1 MIQQSSRTCMGF
13 VAAVLLVGIISTTPH
28 FASADIAIGV
38 NISTDLTS
46 RLGGTNTG
54 IYYPL
59 YSLSE
64 LPQVLAA
71 KKAFPNVPFNVNIN
85 PASGP
90 GSGPSTSWTSA
101 ITQLKNAGAV
111 VTGYVP
117 TAYGTGRTIS
127 NVEGMISSYNQFYP
141 GMLDGIMFDEVS
153 GSSSQF
159 TFYQTISNYARSLGY
174 NYIRANPGGSIYQ
187 NDVPLFNHIAIFES
201 SGYPSESTLS
211 SRTYYPQYSKDVVG
225 FGATVHSTSTY
236 DPTWLHMAVKYL
248 KWVYITDQTEPNPY
262 AVFPSYF
269 NQYLTDLSSLAGTTT
284 PPPTTTA
291 PSSPT
296 GLTAT
301 ATSTSQ
307 INLSWTAPSGT
318 ISGYK
323 IERAT
328 SGGAFSTIISNT
340 GSTATAYS
348 DTGLSSATQY
358 TYRVS
363 AINSIGTSS
372 PSITASATTVA
383 TAPAISLSPTTGAP
397 SSIITATGSNFH
409 SNSVVSISYDG
420 VLVTTAPGIITA
432 SSTGSFA
439 ATFTEPAPTVG
450 PHTVVAKDAS
460 SSSASSQ
467 FTVIIPT
474 TGPQVS
480 LTVKSVDISGN
491 PINGMWVALRDS
503 SGNTIATGFTPKTFS
518 VTSGAQYTVHAAN
531 WQNIVFN
538 HWDDGSTSPSRTIT
552 PTQPTTT
559 FTEYYSTTT
568 TVPNPSAVSVTV
580 KSVDLSGSPFTGMWV
595 TLHDSSGTR
604 IAKGFTPTTFS
615 VTSGAQYTVHAA
627 NWKNIVF
634 NHWDDGST
642 NPSRTITPTQSITL
656 VAYYSK

>member
-1 MIQQSSRTCMGF
+1 M
-13 VAAVLLVGIISTTPH
+13 PH
-28 FASADIAIGV
+28 FAYAMSG
-38 NISTDLTS
+38 DLTS
-46 RLGGTNTG
+46 RLGGTTTG

-71 KKAFPNVPFNVNIN
+71 IKAFPNVPFNVNIN

-90 GSGPSTSWTSA
+90 GSGPSTSWTNA

-153 GSSSQF
+153 GSCTQ
-159 TFYQTISNYARSLGY
+159 TAFYTTISNYARSLGY
-174 NYIRANPGGSIYQ
+174 NYIRANPGASICQ
-187 NDVPLFNHIAIFES
+187 TDVPLFNHIAIFES

-318 ISGYK
+318 VSGYK
-323 IERAT
+323 IERST
-328 SGGAFSTIISNT
+328 TGGTFSIIVSNT
-340 GSTATAYS
+340 GNTATTYS

-372 PSITASATTVA
+372 PSNTDSATTLTQTLPSDDA
-383 TAPAISLSPTTGAP
+383 FSLVPVSKAVNSQTCQL
-397 SSIITATGSNFH
+397 TGSKGWICRITTTYVQPP
-409 SNSVVSISYDG
+409 SLGSATVYLEQGGSETSLGSITD
-420 VLVTTAPGIITA
+420 TGIINNIPRDTDIKIIVSGGFQPITKLIHTPVSQTNYA
-432 SSTGSFA
+432 YTC
-439 ATFTEPAPTVG
+439 TV
-450 PHTVVAKDAS
+450 
-460 SSSASSQ
+460 
-467 FTVIIPT
+467 
-474 TGPQVS
+474 
-480 LTVKSVDISGN
+480 
-491 PINGMWVALRDS
+491 NGC
-503 SGNTIATGFTPKTFS
+503 NFTP
-518 VTSGAQYTVHAAN
+518 
-531 WQNIVFN
+531 
-538 HWDDGSTSPSRTIT
+538 
-552 PTQPTTT
+552 
-559 FTEYYSTTT
+559 
-568 TVPNPSAVSVTV
+568 
-580 KSVDLSGSPFTGMWV
+580 
-595 TLHDSSGTR
+595 
-604 IAKGFTPTTFS
+604 
-615 VTSGAQYTVHAA
+615 
-627 NWKNIVF
+627 
-634 NHWDDGST
+634 
-642 NPSRTITPTQSITL
+642 
-656 VAYYSK
+656 

>member
-1 MIQQSSRTCMGF
+1 MIEQSSRICVGL
-13 VAAVLLVGIISTTPH
+13 VSAILLCSIISTMPH
-28 FASADIAIGV
+28 FAYAMSG
-38 NISTDLTS
+38 DLTS

-284 PPPTTTA
+284 PPPTA
-291 PSSPT
+291 PPGSPT

-301 ATSTSQ
+301 AISTSQ

-318 ISGYK
+318 VSGYD
-323 IERAT
+323 IERST
-328 SGGAFSTIISNT
+328 DGGTTWSSIVSNT
-340 GSTATAYS
+340 GSTATTYS

-363 AINSIGTSS
+363 AINGIGASS
-372 PSITASATTVA
+372 PSGTASATTG
-383 TAPAISLSPTTGAP
+383 TA
-397 SSIITATGSNFH
+397 
-409 SNSVVSISYDG
+409 
-420 VLVTTAPGIITA
+420 
-432 SSTGSFA
+432 
-439 ATFTEPAPTVG
+439 
-450 PHTVVAKDAS
+450 
-460 SSSASSQ
+460 
-467 FTVIIPT
+467 
-474 TGPQVS
+474 
-480 LTVKSVDISGN
+480 
-491 PINGMWVALRDS
+491 
-503 SGNTIATGFTPKTFS
+503 
-518 VTSGAQYTVHAAN
+518 
-531 WQNIVFN
+531 
-538 HWDDGSTSPSRTIT
+538 
-552 PTQPTTT
+552 
-559 FTEYYSTTT
+559 
-568 TVPNPSAVSVTV
+568 
-580 KSVDLSGSPFTGMWV
+580 
-595 TLHDSSGTR
+595 
-604 IAKGFTPTTFS
+604 
-615 VTSGAQYTVHAA
+615 
-627 NWKNIVF
+627 
-634 NHWDDGST
+634 
-642 NPSRTITPTQSITL
+642 
-656 VAYYSK
+656 

>member
-90 GSGPSTSWTSA
+90 GSGPSTSWTNA

-117 TAYGTGRTIS
+117 TAYGAGRTIS

-153 GSSSQF
+153 GSCTQ
-159 TFYQTISNYARSLGY
+159 TAFYTTISNYARSLGY
-174 NYIRANPGGSIYQ
+174 NYIRANPGSSICQ
-187 NDVPLFNHIAIFES
+187 ADVPLFNHIAIYES
-201 SGYPSESTLS
+201 GGYPSESTLS

-225 FGATVHSTSTY
+225 FGTTIHTTSTY

-318 ISGYK
+318 VSGYK
-323 IERAT
+323 IERSTT
-328 SGGAFSTIISNT
+328 SGTFSIIVSNT
-340 GSTATAYS
+340 GNTATTYS

-363 AINSIGTSS
+363 AINSIGASL
-372 PSITASATTVA
+372 PSNTAFATTL
-383 TAPAISLSPTTGAP
+383 TQSTTLSFTV
-397 SSIITATGSNFH
+397 
-409 SNSVVSISYDG
+409 NSVDLSG
-420 VLVTTAPGIITA
+420 TA
-432 SSTGSFA
+432 
-439 ATFTEPAPTVG
+439 
-450 PHTVVAKDAS
+450 
-460 SSSASSQ
+460 
-467 FTVIIPT
+467 
-474 TGPQVS
+474 
-480 LTVKSVDISGN
+480 LT
-491 PINGMWVALRDS
+491 GMWVELNDT
-503 SGNTIATGFTPKTFS
+503 SGSRIASGFTPTTFS

-538 HWDDGSTSPSRTIT
+538 HWRSEEHTSEL
-552 PTQPTTT
+552 Q
-559 FTEYYSTTT
+559 
-568 TVPNPSAVSVTV
+568 
-580 KSVDLSGSPFTGMWV
+580 
-595 TLHDSSGTR
+595 
-604 IAKGFTPTTFS
+604 
-615 VTSGAQYTVHAA
+615 
-627 NWKNIVF
+627 
-634 NHWDDGST
+634 
-642 NPSRTITPTQSITL
+642 
-656 VAYYSK
+656 

>member
-1 MIQQSSRTCMGF
+1 MIEQSSRICVGL
-13 VAAVLLVGIISTTPH
+13 VSAILLCSIISTMPH
-28 FASADIAIGV
+28 FAYAMSG
-38 NISTDLTS
+38 DLTS

-71 KKAFPNVPFNVNIN
+71 IKAFPNVPFNVNIN

-90 GSGPSTSWTSA
+90 GSGPSTSWTNA

-117 TAYGTGRTIS
+117 TAYGTGRTIA

-153 GSSSQF
+153 GSCTQ
-159 TFYQTISNYARSLGY
+159 TAFYTTISNYARSLGY
-174 NYIRANPGGSIYQ
+174 NYIRANPGASICQ
-187 NDVPLFNHIAIFES
+187 TDVPLFNHIAIFES

-225 FGATVHSTSTY
+225 FGATIHSTSTY
-236 DPTWLHMAVKYL
+236 DPTWLHMATKYL

-269 NQYLTDLSSLAGTTT
+269 NQYLTDLSSLAGTT
-284 PPPTTTA
+284 PPPTPTA

-307 INLSWTAPSGT
+307 INLSWTASSGT
-318 ISGYK
+318 VTGYK

-358 TYRVS
+358 TYRIS

-372 PSITASATTVA
+372 PSNTASATTLTSSSLPPPPTPPGSPTGLAATAVSTSQINLSWSFPSGTVTGYKIERSTDSGTSWSTIISNTGSTATAYSDTGLSSATQYTYRVSAINSVGTSSPSNTASATAVA
-383 TAPAISLSPTTGAP
+383 TTPAISLSPTTGAP
-397 SSIITATGSNFH
+397 SSFITVTGSNFH

-491 PINGMWVALRDS
+491 PINGMWV
-503 SGNTIATGFTPKTFS
+503 
-518 VTSGAQYTVHAAN
+518 
-531 WQNIVFN
+531 
-538 HWDDGSTSPSRTIT
+538 
-552 PTQPTTT
+552 
-559 FTEYYSTTT
+559 
-568 TVPNPSAVSVTV
+568 
-580 KSVDLSGSPFTGMWV
+580 